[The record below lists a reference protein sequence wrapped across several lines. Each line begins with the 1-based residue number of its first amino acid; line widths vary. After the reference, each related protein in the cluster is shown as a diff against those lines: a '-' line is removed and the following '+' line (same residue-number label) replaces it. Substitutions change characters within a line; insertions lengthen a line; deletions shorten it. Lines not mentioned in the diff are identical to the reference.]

1 MPLGKLPLG
10 LTSCTW
16 FCGKPESPMR
26 TRNEPSIPK
35 IVLMASPFL
44 PPQVPKSETRIRAS
58 TVTARSPLTLFF
70 HEIGKLVCEML
81 ATTLMSAAPLKT

>member
-1 MPLGKLPLG
+1 
-10 LTSCTW
+10 
-16 FCGKPESPMR
+16 
-26 TRNEPSIPK
+26 
-35 IVLMASPFL
+35 MASPFL